1 MLKNVKFNS
10 TLGVLLPLE
19 DIDLD
24 VFRILGIIAFFI
36 CIFNVPEASLSI
48 FIKRRYYGSWN
59 DNIEEVEWYIK
70 IKSSKIKENL

>member
-48 FIKRRYYGSWN
+48 FIKRRYYGS
-59 DNIEEVEWYIK
+59 
-70 IKSSKIKENL
+70 